1 MTAIS
6 ALLRCLAN
14 AVRDLKHWCEKGI
27 APKGSER
34 SNQNAKYEIN

>member
-14 AVRDLKHWCEKGI
+14 VVRDFKYWYEKGI